1 MTTHRLPTELTT
13 DILLRLPVKSLLRSK
28 SVCKNWYDLIK
39 SPVFI
44 ATHLT
49 QFALNPDHNSTS
61 LLVTSCNSVTGNHGM
76 SLIINDG
83 FTHGPINLDFPFLNR
98 SKNLCIW
105 EFTEKKYFSV
115 VGICHGLVCINLS
128 PFGYPVI
135 LCNPLTREFRE
146 IPKCEW
152 LLDCDCYVKVKWV
165 GFGFGFHPSARDYKL
180 IQITLCS
187 SPVQEVVIRA
197 HLYAMGTDTWREIDV
212 DKVSAFFGETDDFG
226 RIGSFVRIYGS
237 CASAALNG
245 VFYWPARVMPTDEV
259 IVMSFD
265 MGEEVFRRI
274 RTPVWLDWNNETMD
288 ESIVQVRRTH
298 KWQFT
303 ELKDKLTLIIHPDDT
318 SLDVWV
324 LNEDKN
330 SWTNQF
336 KVGSFPRIARNVRS
350 RGIAKITVV
359 GGAKNGELVVANHKT
374 TGDLVLFSFDPMTV
388 ETKDL
393 YFGSVPYPSDIHL
406 YSGALL
412 PVKLPDEVVL

>member
-1 MTTHRLPTELTT
+1 
-13 DILLRLPVKSLLRSK
+13 
-28 SVCKNWYDLIK
+28 
-39 SPVFI
+39 
-44 ATHLT
+44 
-49 QFALNPDHNSTS
+49 
-61 LLVTSCNSVTGNHGM
+61 M

-105 EFTEKKYFSV
+105 EFTKKKHFSV

-165 GFGFGFHPSARDYKL
+165 GFGFGFLPSARDYKL

-197 HLYAMGTDTWREIDV
+197 HLYAMGTDTWKEIDV

-226 RIGSFVRIYGS
+226 RIGSFVQVYGS

-245 VFYWPARVMPTDEV
+245 VIYWPARVMPTDEV

-265 MGEEVFRRI
+265 MGNEFGEIANSEWNCFDEKINIDRDSFGFGFHPGANDYKLIRI
-274 RTPVWLDWNNETMD
+274 VLYAST
-288 ESIVQVRRTH
+288 SIQVNIRADLYVMSTDT
-298 KWQFT
+298 WT
-303 ELKDKLTLIIHPDDT
+303 EIDVNKLSPLFGE
-318 SLDVWV
+318 
-324 LNEDKN
+324 LNELGEYDNHLQIGANNASAVLKGVFY
-330 SWTNQF
+330 W
-336 KVGSFPRIARNVRS
+336 PARPNLC
-350 RGIAKITVV
+350 V
-359 GGAKNGELVVANHKT
+359 GGFNDSDVATIVAELIA
-374 TGDLVLFSFDPMTV
+374 G
-388 ETKDL
+388 
-393 YFGSVPYPSDIHL
+393 
-406 YSGALL
+406 
-412 PVKLPDEVVL
+412 